1 MKSKSSFK
9 ASSLQSLFVPGM
21 FVMNRLRYL
30 YKFILI
36 GSVFFI
42 PIVILMLQ
50 LTGEANRN
58 IRFAE
63 QEKQGALFLKP
74 LESLFTDLGQYR
86 LAGLG
91 NTIGTPP
98 TKERLQELEARIER
112 SLEALDRLA
121 LQYKD
126 ELQATEVVADISASW
141 RELKAVSDGSSP
153 TKTDETHK
161 KLDERFVQLIDTV
174 KVNSNLI
181 LDPQLSSYYLMDS
194 ITSTYPSLLAKLNQA
209 AAIGM
214 EVSSKTRFSNSAQK
228 DELLLAIGE
237 VDKHQKTLAKSII
250 TAAKTEPALLE
261 SLVKELSESENA
273 VVQFNDLLHV
283 QLINNAFIIVEPEKV
298 RTLYEAAVTAS
309 ENLYAKEMGL
319 LVQQLDQRIAKYHAT
334 KTFSLWTVV
343 IVLLFIAYLFFSFT
357 LSLQRSIRQLGE
369 VSQQLGEGRLTV
381 RVPVETKDEF
391 RYVMNAFNAL
401 ADSFLQVVQE
411 GRHVSRTTL
420 SASEQLHAISTSST
434 ELTNKTSQ
442 AFKEVVAGAE
452 VQVQAAQET
461 STAMNEMSAGVQ
473 KIAESSFVVAETAA
487 HAAEQS
493 DKGRLVV
500 EDAIR
505 QMNRIKDNVAGTSV
519 TIRQLAELTLQ
530 IDRILKVIRDI
541 SEQTRL
547 LSLNASIEAARAGEH
562 GRGFQVVALE
572 VKKLADGST
581 EAAKQIA
588 GLVAEI
594 TRSCRNAVDRTEQDA
609 SEVDKGAVAMGN
621 VGTIFAMLVG
631 AVSQVSEQIQEVSA
645 VAEQMSA
652 GTEQVSASME
662 ETVRIS
668 RHSTRHL
675 QQVAS
680 ANEEQLAS
688 MHRIFRSAETLQ
700 TSSQELQRLL
710 DRFRI

>member
-86 LAGLG
+86 LAALG

-228 DELLLAIGE
+228 RR
-237 VDKHQKTLAKSII
+237 
-250 TAAKTEPALLE
+250 AAPGDRG
-261 SLVKELSESENA
+261 SR
-273 VVQFNDLLHV
+273 Q
-283 QLINNAFIIVEPEKV
+283 
-298 RTLYEAAVTAS
+298 AS
-309 ENLYAKEMGL
+309 KDACQIHHNRSQNRARFA
-319 LVQQLDQRIAKYHAT
+319 RIPREGIERKREC
-334 KTFSLWTVV
+334 S
-343 IVLLFIAYLFFSFT
+343 
-357 LSLQRSIRQLGE
+357 RS
-369 VSQQLGEGRLTV
+369 V
-381 RVPVETKDEF
+381 
-391 RYVMNAFNAL
+391 
-401 ADSFLQVVQE
+401 
-411 GRHVSRTTL
+411 
-420 SASEQLHAISTSST
+420 
-434 ELTNKTSQ
+434 
-442 AFKEVVAGAE
+442 
-452 VQVQAAQET
+452 
-461 STAMNEMSAGVQ
+461 
-473 KIAESSFVVAETAA
+473 
-487 HAAEQS
+487 
-493 DKGRLVV
+493 
-500 EDAIR
+500 
-505 QMNRIKDNVAGTSV
+505 
-519 TIRQLAELTLQ
+519 
-530 IDRILKVIRDI
+530 
-541 SEQTRL
+541 
-547 LSLNASIEAARAGEH
+547 
-562 GRGFQVVALE
+562 
-572 VKKLADGST
+572 
-581 EAAKQIA
+581 
-588 GLVAEI
+588 
-594 TRSCRNAVDRTEQDA
+594 
-609 SEVDKGAVAMGN
+609 
-621 VGTIFAMLVG
+621 
-631 AVSQVSEQIQEVSA
+631 
-645 VAEQMSA
+645 
-652 GTEQVSASME
+652 
-662 ETVRIS
+662 
-668 RHSTRHL
+668 
-675 QQVAS
+675 
-680 ANEEQLAS
+680 
-688 MHRIFRSAETLQ
+688 
-700 TSSQELQRLL
+700 
-710 DRFRI
+710 